1 MIGTNNFAVAF
12 INFYAMASNV
22 ACVMSCTGKRNTT
35 GSLATPKSP
44 SSRKV
49 KSHNGNYP
57 AGLEA
62 SLQNGCCMDSKDS
75 SVCNVSPTDI
85 NGCVSTAICC
95 DVNTRND
102 CSISHS
108 DGHTHDGLHES
119 KACENGDKPPED
131 TDNNSHDVNT
141 PTSGAA
147 NNRRTR
153 SDEAATGNDCN
164 NRKLEHFLLV
174 GTCTRICNVPV
185 HVFIVI
191 GTCTVHQVLVHVHTR
206 VHVLM
211 YSNCPSTMDTCTRHD
226 HN

>member
-1 MIGTNNFAVAF
+1 
-12 INFYAMASNV
+12 MAANI
-22 ACVMSCTGKRNTT
+22 ACVLSGGKRHTT

-108 DGHTHDGLHES
+108 DGDTHDGLDES

-131 TDNNSHDVNT
+131 KDNNSHDVNT

-147 NNRRTR
+147 NNRCTR
-153 SDEAATGNDCN
+153 SNEAATGNDCN
-164 NRKLEHFLLV
+164 NRKLEHYFASWY
-174 GTCTRICNVPV
+174 TN
-185 HVFIVI
+185 
-191 GTCTVHQVLVHVHTR
+191 
-206 VHVLM
+206 M
-211 YSNCPSTMDTCTRHD
+211 
-226 HN
+226 